1 MTEKLPVNRDWLGS
15 LNRDGFAVIEGVV
28 SPQVVAE
35 LTDLTR
41 PYLADKRAGVLERG
55 GETYGVRDLLWRAP
69 EIKELAASPELIDIA
84 RAVLGPKAFAVRGL
98 FFDKTP
104 TTNWNLPWHQDLT
117 IAVRA
122 RRDAP
127 GFGPWT
133 LKAGIPHVIAPASL
147 LERMATLRL
156 HLDDCGPHNGP
167 MRVLPGSHRA
177 GKLDAGSLGAWTA
190 RAQELAVDCLV
201 AAGGVVVMR
210 PLLVHASSAGTGP
223 GHRRVIH
230 LEYAAEALRDGL
242 EWISEFF
249 PARAAQKANRANSR

>member
-1 MTEKLPVNRDWLGS
+1 MSERPSGDCDWLRS
-15 LNRDGFAVIEGVV
+15 LDRDGFAVIENVL
-28 SPQVVAE
+28 SPQVVDE

-69 EIKELAASPELIDIA
+69 EIKRLAASQELMQIA
-84 RAVLGPKAFAVRGL
+84 GAILGPKAFAVRGL

-122 RRDAP
+122 RRDTP

-133 LKAGIPHVIAPASL
+133 VKASIPHVIAPASL
-147 LERMATLRL
+147 LERMVTLRL
-156 HLDDCGPHNGP
+156 HLDDCGPCNGP
-167 MRVLPGSHRA
+167 MRVLPGSHRD
-177 GKLDAGSLGAWTA
+177 GKLDPGGLGIWAS
-190 RAQELAVDCLV
+190 RAKEHAADCVV

-210 PLLVHASSAGTGP
+210 PLLVHASSSGTGP

-230 LEYAAEALRDGL
+230 LESAAEALPDGL
-242 EWISEFF
+242 QWY
-249 PARAAQKANRANSR
+249 